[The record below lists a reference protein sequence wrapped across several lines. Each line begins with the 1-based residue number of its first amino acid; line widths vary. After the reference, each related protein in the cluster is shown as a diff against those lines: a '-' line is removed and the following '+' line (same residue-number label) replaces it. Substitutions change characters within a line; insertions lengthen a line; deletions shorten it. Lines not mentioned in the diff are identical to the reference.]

1 MAIPAK
7 DVTGWELYAHSKLAV
22 AGRRAGRARKL
33 VITLLAEQRCCL
45 TANEIVDL
53 LRAKGRRV
61 GIASVYRALDQLVGL
76 RLVQRLDFADA
87 ARYEPMLPSG
97 EHHHHLVCDDCGK
110 VEPFADRGLERAL
123 DRVGT
128 KLGYEVEGHDVV
140 LRGACTAC
148 RAVA

>member
-1 MAIPAK
+1 MASAN
-7 DVTGWELYAHSKLAV
+7 WETHARSRLEL
-22 AGRRAGRARKL
+22 AGRHAGRAREL
-33 VITLLAEQRCCL
+33 VITLLAEQHCCL

-76 RLVQRLDFADA
+76 RLVQRLDFTDA

-110 VEPFADRGLERAL
+110 VEPFADHSLERAL

-128 KLGYEVEGHDVV
+128 RSSYEVGAHDVV
-140 LRGACTAC
+140 LRGACAEC
-148 RAVA
+148 RA

>member
-1 MAIPAK
+1 MARPAK
-7 DVTGWELYAHSKLAV
+7 DVTSWEAYAQSTLAV
-22 AGRRAGRARKL
+22 AGRRAGRAREL
-33 VITLLAEQRCCL
+33 VITLLAEQQCCL

-53 LRAKGRRV
+53 LRGKGQRV

-110 VEPFADRGLERAL
+110 VEPFADRSLERAL

-128 KLGYEVEGHDVV
+128 KSDYEVGAHDVV
-140 LRGACTAC
+140 LRGACAQC
-148 RAVA
+148 R